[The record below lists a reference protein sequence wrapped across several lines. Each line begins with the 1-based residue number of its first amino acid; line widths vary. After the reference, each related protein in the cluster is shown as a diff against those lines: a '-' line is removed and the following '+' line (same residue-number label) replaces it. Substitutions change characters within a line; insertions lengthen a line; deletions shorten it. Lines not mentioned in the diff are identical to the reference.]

1 MIVAPTPQGIA
12 EACRLLREGQVI
24 GMPTETVYG
33 LAADATRDD
42 AIARIF
48 EVKNRP
54 TFNPLIIHVASAV
67 QAMMLVE
74 MTLEAHSLMELFWPG
89 PLTLV
94 LNRKKDCPISLLA
107 SAGLDTLAIR
117 CPSHPVAGRLIQE
130 FGRPLAAPSA
140 NRSKEISPTSAEDVA
155 YSLGDHVP
163 LIVDGGHCE
172 FGLEST
178 ILDLSGSIPILLRPG
193 SILIESLEAIA
204 GTIHQ
209 VKREGSIPLAIK
221 APGMMH
227 RHYAPHRPLRLNAKD
242 CKEGE
247 ALLGFGPAG
256 SLPVKLNLSPT
267 GDLTEAAAN
276 LFRMLRQLD
285 QDPYTGIAVM
295 PIPIYG
301 LGMAINDR
309 LQRASA
315 LEQLLDSPREKK

>member
-12 EACRLLREGQVI
+12 EACRLLKDGQVI

-42 AIARIF
+42 AIARIY

-54 TFNPLIIHVASAV
+54 TFNPLIIHVASAI
-67 QAMMLVE
+67 QAMKLVE
-74 MTLEAHSLMELFWPG
+74 MTLEAYTLMELFWPG

-94 LNRKKDCPISLLA
+94 LNRKQDCPISLLA

-117 CPSHPVAGRLIQE
+117 CPAHPVAGRLIQE

-140 NRSKEISPTSAEDVA
+140 NRSMEISPTSAEDVA
-155 YSLGDHVP
+155 LSLGDRVP
-163 LIVDGGHCE
+163 LILDGGYCE

-178 ILDLSGSIPILLRPG
+178 ILDLSGNIPILLRPG
-193 SILIESLEAIA
+193 SILFESLQAIV

-209 VKREGSIPLAIK
+209 VKKEGSVPLAIK
-221 APGMMH
+221 SPGMMH
-227 RHYAPHRPLRLNAKD
+227 RHYAPHRPLRLNATE
-242 CKEGE
+242 CREGE

-256 SLPVKLNLSPT
+256 SLPVTLNLSLT

-276 LFRMLRQLD
+276 LFRMLRELD
-285 QDPYTGIAVM
+285 KDPYIGIAVM
-295 PIPIYG
+295 PIPIHG

-315 LEQLLDSPREKK
+315 LEELFDSPRE